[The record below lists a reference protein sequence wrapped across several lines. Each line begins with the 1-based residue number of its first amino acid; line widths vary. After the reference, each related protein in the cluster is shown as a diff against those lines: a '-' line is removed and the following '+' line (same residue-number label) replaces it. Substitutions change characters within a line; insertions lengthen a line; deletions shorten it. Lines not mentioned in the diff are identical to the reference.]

1 MGNLISEGLFMYDI
15 SREDSR
21 YKRKKVQKWTE
32 DINM

>member
-15 SREDSR
+15 SREESQ
-21 YKRKKVQKWTE
+21 YKGEKIPKWTE